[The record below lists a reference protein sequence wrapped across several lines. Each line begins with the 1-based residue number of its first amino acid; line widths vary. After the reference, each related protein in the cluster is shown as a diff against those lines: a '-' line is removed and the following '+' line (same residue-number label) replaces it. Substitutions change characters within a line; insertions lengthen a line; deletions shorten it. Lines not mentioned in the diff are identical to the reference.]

1 MPATCGIA
9 CSNLSL
15 TSLLNKYRWRFIR
28 CDEQTMPLKQQT
40 KFSISIVSHGH
51 RDLIMALLTD
61 LVRIRRNDIEVI
73 LTWNLKQ
80 EDNVVDSVA
89 FPFPI
94 LSAIND
100 SPRGFAAN
108 HNAAFRQS
116 SGEHFVILNPDIRL
130 PEDPFATLL
139 SILDAR
145 RDVICAP
152 TILNTRNELEDSAR
166 FFPSP
171 LGLAK
176 KAAAKAAG
184 IRLRLPAIPMRDAL
198 LHPDWVAGMFLVV
211 PRRIYVALGGLSERY
226 FLYYEDVDF
235 CARAQLQGIDI
246 IVTPEAIAIH
256 DARRE
261 SHHNLRFLS
270 WHFSSALKFFTSRAY
285 LTLRLENLF
294 GRKFADRKCRAGE

>member
-1 MPATCGIA
+1 MPI
-9 CSNLSL
+9 
-15 TSLLNKYRWRFIR
+15 
-28 CDEQTMPLKQQT
+28 KQQI
-40 KFSISIVSHGH
+40 KFSLSIVSHGH
-51 RDLIMALLTD
+51 RDLIVALLVD
-61 LVRIRRNDIEVI
+61 LTRIGRKDIEVI
-73 LTWNLKQ
+73 ITWNLKQ
-80 EDNVVDSVA
+80 EDNAVECA
-89 FPFPI
+89 AFPFPFPI
-94 LSAIND
+94 LSATND
-100 SPRGFAAN
+100 SPQGFAAN
-108 HNAAFRQS
+108 HNAAFRRS

-145 RDVICAP
+145 RDAICAP
-152 TILNTRNELEDSAR
+152 TILNTRNEREDSAR

-184 IRLRLPAIPMRDAL
+184 IRLRLPAIPMRDTL
-198 LHPDWVAGMFLVV
+198 LYPDWIAGMFLVV
-211 PRRIYVALGGLSERY
+211 PRHIYVALGGLSEKY

-235 CARAQLQGIDI
+235 CARARLRGIEI
-246 IVTPEAIAIH
+246 IVTPAAVAIH

-285 LTLRLENLF
+285 LMLRLKNLF
-294 GRKFADRKCRAGE
+294 GRKCADRKCRASE